1 MRSLFTELWKKSIF
15 TGLVLLVLVPSVVSG
30 QDEKALSPVTR
41 TYAITN
47 VNIIQGPGRKVD
59 MGTVILKNGL
69 ITGVGKG
76 LAIPPEAIVIKADSM
91 YVYAGFIDGLS
102 HTGVAKPKEETNRER
117 PKDPG
122 NPTYERAGINPQVDV
137 RTLLNPEDKT
147 IEEIRNL
154 GFTTAQVVPYG
165 NLLPGQSAVV
175 LLGGK
180 SADDMVLANKAA
192 LYSEL
197 SGANGVYPSTIIGV
211 LAKWR
216 DLYKNASLAK
226 SNESLYASNRAG
238 FERPSGDR
246 ILEAFYPV
254 IDQKLPVVFK
264 AEKILDI
271 QRIYALKADLGFPL
285 VLADVKEGWLMTSK
299 IKAAGT
305 KVFLSLDL
313 PEEKKDDKKK
323 DDKDKKEGDKKEG
336 EKKEDKKEEKKETP
350 AKAKTANDLEKEAL
364 EKRKAEAI
372 ASYVAQAATFQ
383 KAGIP
388 FGFSLLSAKS
398 KDVPANLRRM
408 ITAGLSEDAALAA
421 LTTTPAQ
428 LLGLSDRMGS
438 VDNGK
443 IANLVISDKPY
454 FNEKAKV
461 RYVFVDGVLY
471 QQEVKETPKK
481 TDGAAKVAPGGTWS
495 YSTESPQGTTT
506 GKLVIK
512 DDNGT
517 LSGTISNSMSNKETE
532 LKGATLD
539 GSNLSF
545 NFGFDAGGNSL
556 TIEVSVAIEGDSFE
570 GTMSV
575 GTFGS
580 FPIKGTRDPKK

>member
-1 MRSLFTELWKKSIF
+1 MRSLFTELLKKSVF
-15 TGLVLLVLVPSVVSG
+15 TSLALLVLVPSLLFG
-30 QDEKALSPVTR
+30 QDEKVLSPVTR

-47 VNIIQGPGRKVD
+47 VTIIQGPGRKVD
-59 MGTVILKNGL
+59 MGTVIMKNGL

-117 PKDPG
+117 AKDPG
-122 NPTYERAGINPQVDV
+122 NPPPDKAGINPQVDV
-137 RTLLNPEDKT
+137 RTLLNPEDKSV
-147 IEEIRNL
+147 EEARNL

-180 SADDMVLANKAA
+180 SADDMVLANKTA

-197 SGANGVYPSTIIGV
+197 TGANGVYPSTIIGV

-216 DLYKNASLAK
+216 DLYKNATFAK

-254 IDQKLPVVFK
+254 IDQKIPVLFK

-271 QRIYALKADLGFPL
+271 QRIYSLKADLGFPL
-285 VLADVKEGWLMTSK
+285 VLADVKEGWLMTNK

-350 AKAKTANDLEKEAL
+350 AKAKTANDLEKEVL

-372 ASYVAQAATFQ
+372 ANYVAQASTFQ

-461 RYVFVDGVLY
+461 RYVFVDGVMY

-512 DDNGT
+512 DDGGT

-532 LKGATLD
+532 LKGTTLD
-539 GSNLSF
+539 GSTLSF
-545 NFGFDAGGNSL
+545 NFGFDTGGNQL
-556 TIEVSVAIEGDSFE
+556 TIEVSVAIDGDSFE
-570 GTMSV
+570 GTMAV